1 MCSKIKQNKRIE
13 VWDLGKLMHMSEQRL
28 KMLYRTFI
36 MLLIIVWVGLG
47 VIRYTEY
54 VNFGKTV
61 GAVIEDHYDELVL
74 YNELL
79 GQVYRLGYVTEAQL
93 TELRGYVSVV
103 GLEDMKLIEEGYGN
117 TVASDLLVVDPDD
130 FSDDVYRA
138 GFVTDLDSSDQLNL
152 DVTGR
157 DSGQFVLDIYFLSMW
172 VVLIGVVGT
181 LFIRHFIV
189 FMECRK
195 LDMEI
200 EELRKRIVEI
210 EQDEDNTEDLK
221 SVLVRN
227 VEEQIR
233 GLEDLK
239 VYVRNTSGV

>member
-1 MCSKIKQNKRIE
+1 ME
-13 VWDLGKLMHMSEQRL
+13 KLMNVSEQRL

-36 MLLIIVWVGLG
+36 MLLILVWVGLG

-79 GQVYRLGYVTEAQL
+79 GQVYRVGSVTEDQL
-93 TELRGYVSVV
+93 IELRGYVSVV

-117 TVASDLLVVDPDD
+117 TLASDLLVVDPDD

-138 GFVTDLDSSDQLNL
+138 GFVTNLDSRDQLNL
-152 DVTGR
+152 DVAGR
-157 DSGQFVLDIYFLSMW
+157 DSGQFVVDIYFLSMW
-172 VVLIGVVGT
+172 VVVIGFVGT
-181 LFIRHFIV
+181 VLTRYFIV

-210 EQDEDNTEDLK
+210 EQDEDNTEELK
-221 SVLVRN
+221 SVLVRDLKER
-227 VEEQIR
+227 VR
-233 GLEDLK
+233 DLEHMK

>member
-1 MCSKIKQNKRIE
+1 MN
-13 VWDLGKLMHMSEQRL
+13 MSAQTL

-36 MLLIIVWVGLG
+36 MLLILVWVGLG

-61 GAVIEDHYDELVL
+61 WAVIEDHYDELVL

-79 GQVYRLGYVTEAQL
+79 GQVYRVGSVTEDQL

-103 GLEDMKLIEEGYGN
+103 GLEDMKLIEEGYGT

-138 GFVTDLDSSDQLNL
+138 GFVTNLDSSDPLNL

-157 DSGQFVLDIYFLSMW
+157 DSGQFVVDIYFLSMW
-172 VVLIGVVGT
+172 VVLIGAVGT
-181 LFIRHFIV
+181 LFIRHLIV

-210 EQDEDNTEDLK
+210 EQDEDNTEELK
-221 SVLVRN
+221 SVLVRDL
-227 VEEQIR
+227 EER
-233 GLEDLK
+233 VRDLEHMK

>member
-1 MCSKIKQNKRIE
+1 MCSKIKQNKMNE
-13 VWDLGKLMHMSEQRL
+13 VYDVEKLMNMSDQTL

-36 MLLIIVWVGLG
+36 MLLILVWVGLG

-61 GAVIEDHYDELVL
+61 GDVIEDHYDELVL

-79 GQVYRLGYVTEAQL
+79 GQVYRVGSVTEDQL

-117 TVASDLLVVDPDD
+117 TVASDLLVVDHDD
-130 FSDDVYRA
+130 FSDHVYRA
-138 GFVTDLDSSDQLNL
+138 SFVTDLDSSDQLNL

-157 DSGQFVLDIYFLSMW
+157 DSGKFVLDIYFLSMW
-172 VVLIGVVGT
+172 VVLIGVVGA

-195 LDMEI
+195 FDMEI

-210 EQDEDNTEDLK
+210 EQDEDNTEELK